1 MKRFPALLVLSLLLA
16 LALPGTAQSP
26 GGSRD
31 RSRPG
36 GDLGAR
42 MQQDRAAP
50 PRSPTVTDPM
60 MALERELPSLRTD
73 LKLNAEQQRLW
84 DAFERGARDAAEM
97 SRARLKRMA
106 AIRDEPD
113 KSISAVAF
121 VNGIAGDDIQRAEAM
136 KEACVKL
143 QALYETLSAE
153 QKALLDR
160 RVLLAQKEPL
170 GSS

>member
-1 MKRFPALLVLSLLLA
+1 MKQFPALFVLSLLLA
-16 LALPGTAQSP
+16 QDLPAAAQSP

-42 MQQDRAAP
+42 MQQDRTA
-50 PRSPTVTDPM
+50 PRSPAVTDPM

-84 DAFERGARDAAEM
+84 DAFERRARDAAEM
-97 SRARLKRMA
+97 SRTRLKRMA
-106 AIRDEPD
+106 SIRVEPD

-121 VNGIAGDDIQRAEAM
+121 VNGVADDDVQRAEAM
-136 KEACVKL
+136 KDTCVKL
-143 QALYETLSAE
+143 QALYDTLSTE

>member
-1 MKRFPALLVLSLLLA
+1 MKRFPALLVLSLLLS
-16 LALPGTAQSP
+16 LALPAAAQGP
-26 GGSRD
+26 GGARD

-36 GDLGAR
+36 GDQGAR

-50 PRSPTVTDPM
+50 RSLPVTDPM

-84 DAFERGARDAAEM
+84 DAFERRARDAAEM

-106 AIRDEPD
+106 SIRLEPD
-113 KSISAVAF
+113 KSITAVAF
-121 VNGIAGDDIQRAEAM
+121 VNGIADDDIQRAEAM
-136 KEACVKL
+136 KEAGVKL
-143 QALYETLSAE
+143 QALYDTLSAE

>member
-1 MKRFPALLVLSLLLA
+1 MKRFPTLLILPLLIS
-16 LALPGTAQSP
+16 LALPAPGQSP
-26 GGSRD
+26 GGGRD
-31 RSRPG
+31 RSRPS

-42 MQQDRAAP
+42 MQQDRAEQ
-50 PRSPTVTDPM
+50 RSPAVTDPM

-84 DAFERGARDAAEM
+84 DAFERRARDAAEM

-106 AIRDEPD
+106 AIRVEPD
-113 KSISAVAF
+113 KRISAVAF
-121 VNGIAGDDIQRAEAM
+121 VNGIADDDIQRAEAM
-136 KEACVKL
+136 KETCVKL
-143 QALYETLSAE
+143 QVVYDTLSSE

>member
-1 MKRFPALLVLSLLLA
+1 MKRFPALLVLSLLLP
-16 LALPGTAQSP
+16 LALPASAQGP
-26 GGSRD
+26 GGARD

-50 PRSPTVTDPM
+50 RSPAVTDPM

-84 DAFERGARDAAEM
+84 DAFERRARDAAEM

-106 AIRDEPD
+106 SIRAEPD
-113 KSISAVAF
+113 KSINAVAF
-121 VNGIAGDDIQRAEAM
+121 VNGIADDDIQRAEAM
-136 KEACVKL
+136 KEASVKL
-143 QALYETLSAE
+143 QALYDTLSAE

>member
-1 MKRFPALLVLSLLLA
+1 MKRFPALLVLSLLAA
-16 LALPGTAQSP
+16 LAFPAPAQSP
-26 GGSRD
+26 GGTRD
-31 RSRPG
+31 RSHSG
-36 GDLGAR
+36 ADLGTR

-50 PRSPTVTDPM
+50 RPPAVTDPM

-73 LKLNAEQQRLW
+73 LKLNAEQLRLW
-84 DAFERGARDAAEM
+84 DAFERRARDAAEM
-97 SRARLKRMA
+97 GRARLKRMA
-106 AIRDEPD
+106 SIRVEPD
-113 KSISAVAF
+113 KSINAVAF
-121 VNGIAGDDIQRAEAM
+121 VNGIAEDDIQRAEAM

-143 QALYETLSAE
+143 QTLYDTLSAE